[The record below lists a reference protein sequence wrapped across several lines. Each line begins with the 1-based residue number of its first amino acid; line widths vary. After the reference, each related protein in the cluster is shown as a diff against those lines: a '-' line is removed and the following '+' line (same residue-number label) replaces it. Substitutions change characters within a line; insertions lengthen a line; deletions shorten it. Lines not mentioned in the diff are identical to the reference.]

1 MFIRVLD
8 FETTHETPDEGGVC
22 EIGWCD
28 LHVDQVDLLGAPIS
42 WRVGE
47 PHAQLT
53 HPGVP
58 IPPITAAIHH
68 IVDEDVAGAQPWKEA
83 LGRVLVEPSHDG
95 AWVKPDEKPVACA
108 AHSSKFELLWI
119 IRVLNAPP
127 MMLCTYKLAL
137 RLWTE
142 APSHSNQSLRYW
154 RKPRGL
160 IRDMAMPAHRAG
172 PDAYVTAHHL
182 RDLLEEAASKD
193 AGNLLERAAKI
204 SEQPA
209 LQVTC
214 HIGDWRGKKWADVD
228 DGFMEWIL
236 KKDFDEDV
244 VHTCKYWLKRRGD
257 EERAAAEGGAAP

>member
-8 FETTHETPDEGGVC
+8 FETSHETPDEGGVV

-28 LHVDQVDLLGAPIS
+28 LHVEKVDLLGAPIE

-47 PHAQLT
+47 PHAVLT
-53 HPGVP
+53 NPGVP
-58 IPPITAAIHH
+58 IPPVTAAIHH
-68 IVDEDVAGAQPWKEA
+68 IIDEDVSNARPWKEA
-83 LGRVLVEPSHDG
+83 LMEVLIPAMSGDCAG
-95 AWVKPDEKPVACA
+95 IA
-108 AHSSKFELLWI
+108 AHSVKFEALWI
-119 IRVLNAPP
+119 NAVLNNPP
-127 MMLCTYKLAL
+127 PLLCTYKLAL

-142 APSHSNQSLRYW
+142 APSHSNQALRYW

-160 IRDMAMPAHRAG
+160 IREMAMPAHRAG

-182 RDLLEEAASKD
+182 RDLLEEAATKD

-209 LQVTC
+209 LQLTC
-214 HIGDWRGKKWADVD
+214 HIGDWRGKKWAEVD

-257 EERAAAEGGAAP
+257 EERAAAEGAAA